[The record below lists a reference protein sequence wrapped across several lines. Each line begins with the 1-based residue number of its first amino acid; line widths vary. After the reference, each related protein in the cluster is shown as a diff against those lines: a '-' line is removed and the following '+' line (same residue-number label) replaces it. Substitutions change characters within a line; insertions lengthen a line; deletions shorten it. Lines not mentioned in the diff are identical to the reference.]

1 MGNAQSL
8 AAKIGAANSET
19 GKPLA
24 RTAKSARKRTEI
36 VRVAT
41 EIINRKSYALATM
54 SDIAAALDLRDASL
68 YYYYPSKQ
76 ALAYACHVSSL
87 ERFERLLGEADQSGE
102 DGLGKIR
109 LFIRGLL
116 TDAEKHGS
124 QLYFG
129 DYSYLEEAERLVVD
143 EWLIRLE
150 RGFESFLDQGVN
162 DGSIVPCDTRL
173 VVQLVLGML
182 IWLSKWVP
190 TIEGITVDG
199 LMQAIGIT
207 SLDGLARR

>member
-1 MGNAQSL
+1 MIDL
-8 AAKIGAANSET
+8 APEDL
-19 GKPLA
+19 GKPRA
-24 RTAKSARKRTEI
+24 KSAKSARKRAEI

-68 YYYYPSKQ
+68 YYYFPSKQ
-76 ALAYACHVSSL
+76 ALAYACHVGSL
-87 ERFERLLGEADQSGE
+87 ERFERLLGEADRGGDSGH
-102 DGLGKIR
+102 DKVKR
-109 LFIRGLL
+109 FIRGLL
-116 TDAEKHGS
+116 ADAEQHGP

-129 DYSYLEEAERLVVD
+129 DYSYLEEAERNAVD

-150 RGFESFLDQGVN
+150 HGFEQFLKEGVA
-162 DGSIVPCDTRL
+162 DGSVVPCDTRL
-173 VVQLVLGML
+173 VVQLILGML

-199 LMQAIGIT
+199 LMDAIGMT
-207 SLDGLARR
+207 SLDGLKRGAQP